1 MILHVTHE
9 GEVVFDGTIVQL
21 PILYI
26 ACLPVYFPSFIYYG
40 NAFSFSPPKRLFS
53 VMAKMPSGRRI
64 CILICSCFIFTTVW
78 NVTNAFVNLL
88 LDQLAYGREKF
99 HSIIGQVKIFF
110 LLQSQYFLFI
120 FLHAAKLSTEWPNR
134 HCKIFQNSC
143 EIFHFYVMKN
153 DPTLQ
158 ILTFDPSLRPINKG
172 KFSDRFFPTPQN
184 GSKRLFTLF
193 LTRQHHFFLRSSS
206 PCFGV
211 TPCLFPLPGMNF
223 CSASI

>member
-1 MILHVTHE
+1 
-9 GEVVFDGTIVQL
+9 
-21 PILYI
+21 
-26 ACLPVYFPSFIYYG
+26 
-40 NAFSFSPPKRLFS
+40 
-53 VMAKMPSGRRI
+53 MAKMPSGRRI

-143 EIFHFYVMKN
+143 EIFHFYMSKKW
-153 DPTLQ
+153 PTLQ
-158 ILTFDPSLRPINKG
+158 ILTFDPSQTPINKG
-172 KFSDRFFPTPQN
+172 KFSDRFFLKDF
-184 GSKRLFTLF
+184 S
-193 LTRQHHFFLRSSS
+193 
-206 PCFGV
+206 V
-211 TPCLFPLPGMNF
+211 NF
-223 CSASI
+223 CPFHIFNSQICFLFDGWFVSIHRFIISIWVSKSYFLPYCFLNKNMLFAICFDYFSSLDPNRSLKSILMLLECRADCL